1 MMQDHI
7 FYDCATAP
15 SPRRAR
21 MLFAEKGLEIPTVQ
35 VDLRNGEQLGDA
47 FRAINPRCTVPA
59 LKLPD
64 GTVLGDNASI
74 ARYME
79 EIRPEPP
86 LLGRTPVEKAI
97 IAEWNAV
104 VEFEGLMGIAEVVR
118 NTLPGMKGR
127 ALTGPNSYEQ
137 IPELAERGLARVS
150 RFFANLND
158 RLAASAYIGGEHFSI
173 ADITAFVAVEF
184 AGWVKLVPKG
194 NQSALNEWRV
204 AIAARPSARA

>member
-1 MMQDHI
+1 MMQDHV

-21 MLFAEKGLEIPTVQ
+21 MVFAEKALEVPTVQ
-35 VDLRNGEQLGDA
+35 VDLRHGEQLGEA

-74 ARYME
+74 ARYIE

-86 LLGRTPVEKAI
+86 LMGRTPVEKAI
-97 IAEWNAV
+97 IAEWNAI

-118 NTLPGMKGR
+118 NALPGMKGR
-127 ALTGPNSYEQ
+127 GLTGPKSYEQ
-137 IPELAERGLARVS
+137 IPELAERGRARVTQ
-150 RFFANLND
+150 FFVTLEN
-158 RLAASAYIGGEHFSI
+158 RLAESAYVGGDAFSL

-184 AGWVKLVPKG
+184 ASWVKMVPDE
-194 NQSALNEWRV
+194 NQAALAEWRQAV
-204 AIAARPSARA
+204 SERPSAKA

>member
-1 MMQDHI
+1 MMKDHV

-21 MLFAEKGLEIPTVQ
+21 MLFVEKGLEIPTVQ
-35 VDLRNGEQLGDA
+35 IDLRNGEQLGPD

-64 GTVLGDNASI
+64 GQVLGDNASI
-74 ARYME
+74 ARYIE

-86 LLGRTPVEKAI
+86 LMGRDPVEKAL

-104 VEFEGLMGIAEVVR
+104 VAFEGLMGIAEVVR
-118 NTLPGMKGR
+118 NVLPGMKGR
-127 ALTGPNSYEQ
+127 ALPGPASYEQ
-137 IPELAERGLARVS
+137 IPELAERGQARVV
-150 RFFANLND
+150 RFFATLND
-158 RLAASAYIGGEHFSI
+158 RLQSSAYVGGEVFSI

-184 AGWVKLVPKG
+184 ASWVKLVPSE
-194 NQSALNEWRV
+194 NQSALAEWRQAV
-204 AIAARPSARA
+204 AQRPSASA